1 MTRRALLLGSATYG
15 LQGVDND
22 IELMEDVL
30 TARGFVQAMITTCT
44 GKDATYHGMTDAL
57 GRLCRDAQQ
66 GDTVVVYYSGH
77 GALTDGL
84 QYLVPVDIEES
95 TADDFRGL
103 LGAELTEVF
112 RRLTEKTPNT
122 TCVLDC
128 CHAGALVRGPGRLRL
143 KSRSLPGLP
152 MAAAHERAARI
163 GGTDLELVPYLVRLA
178 ASQQAGSAY
187 EAPVDGD
194 GGRVRGLFTD
204 ALAALLRD
212 PRTGGLPWTVLLR
225 RVRDRVKQTSD
236 QWPDA
241 GGEAGRLP
249 FSLDVPRQPEH
260 LPLERVHG
268 RFRVPGGQVLGL
280 GAGDVLSVVFP
291 DDTPHREAAEDHT
304 LTVRGEVKGLD
315 GADALVDLEP
325 EPAGLRTAQLPPG
338 AYAVPVRLH
347 DRRRVHL
354 DAALPRAYAAALREQ
369 VASCPRL
376 ALADSAD
383 EAFATVLPGPGGGAV
398 VHLWDRL
405 PARTPLPATPEAAR
419 DLTALLET
427 LARGERLRAL
437 GDPDDG
443 QRLEA
448 HIDVRAEHQP
458 GTGGGWEPLAPRG
471 ATLHP
476 GDRYR
481 LTVTHHS
488 DQVLYAWIVAVGL
501 SGRTELVTNDQ
512 PSGVRL
518 RARGSGHDTAVRLG
532 PVRLFWP
539 EDVPPE
545 GPRPE
550 TVHLLVGNRPVDFTP
565 LVSRGA
571 RERARRQ
578 ADHPLRHLLDELWD
592 GAGEHRRDQE
602 AQRDRELHYRVL
614 SLHALMRPLDRA

>member
-15 LQGVDND
+15 LRGVEND
-22 IELMEDVL
+22 IDLMRDVL
-30 TARGFVQAMITTCT
+30 TAGGFDRITTCT
-44 GKDATYHGMTDAL
+44 GKDATYHGMSEAL
-57 GRLCRDAQQ
+57 ERLCRDARH
-66 GDTVVVYYSGH
+66 GDAVVVYYSGH

-84 QYLVPVDIEES
+84 QYLLPVDVEDS

-103 LGAELTEVF
+103 LGAELTELF
-112 RRLTEKTPNT
+112 RRLTEDVRNT

-143 KSRSLPGLP
+143 KSRSLPALP
-152 MAAAHERAARI
+152 MAAAHERASRT
-163 GGTDLELVPYLVRLA
+163 GGTGRELVPHLVRLT
-178 ASQQAGSAY
+178 ASQRGGSAY
-187 EAPVDGD
+187 EAPVAE
-194 GGRVRGLFTD
+194 GRTQGLFTD

-241 GGEAGRLP
+241 GGAAGRLP
-249 FSLDVPRQPEH
+249 FSLDVPRQPEL
-260 LPLERVHG
+260 LPLERVRG
-268 RFRVPGGQVLGL
+268 RFRVPGGEVLGL

-291 DDTPHREAAEDHT
+291 DDTPYEEAAEDRT
-304 LTVRGEVKGLD
+304 LTVRGEVRGLD

-354 DAALPRAYAAALREQ
+354 DAALPRAYAAALRER
-369 VASCPRL
+369 VGSCPRL

-383 EAFATVLPGPGGGAV
+383 DAFATVLPDARGGV
-398 VHLWDRL
+398 EVRLWDRL
-405 PARTPLPATPEAAR
+405 PARTPLPATPEAVPN
-419 DLTALLET
+419 LTELLET

-437 GDPDDG
+437 GDPADG
-443 QRLEA
+443 QRLETPV
-448 HIDVRAEHQP
+448 DVRAERLP

-481 LTVTHHS
+481 LTVTHHG

-518 RARGSGHDTAVRLG
+518 RARGAVHLE
-532 PVRLFWP
+532 PVRVFWP
-539 EDVPPE
+539 EDVPRE

-550 TVHLLVGNRPVDFTP
+550 TVHLLVGNRPVDLTP

-571 RERARRQ
+571 RERARRR

-592 GAGEHRRDQE
+592 GVGERRRDQE

-614 SLHALMRPLDRA
+614 SLHALMRPQAPA